1 MFSVKGSVLLRKV
14 SEIPLVVYKVLSAD
28 WLHRF
33 NFFTILIKMEYLKL
47 NIEAVP
53 AYSNIKKPIN
63 LTSGCPKNQNRCW
76 NNIGSPPP
84 AGS

>member
-1 MFSVKGSVLLRKV
+1 MLSVKGSVLLRKV
-14 SEIPLVVYKVLSAD
+14 SEDPLVAYKVLPAD

-33 NFFTILIKMEYLKL
+33 NFLTISIKMEYLKL

-63 LTSGCPKNQNRCW
+63 LTSG
-76 NNIGSPPP
+76 
-84 AGS
+84 